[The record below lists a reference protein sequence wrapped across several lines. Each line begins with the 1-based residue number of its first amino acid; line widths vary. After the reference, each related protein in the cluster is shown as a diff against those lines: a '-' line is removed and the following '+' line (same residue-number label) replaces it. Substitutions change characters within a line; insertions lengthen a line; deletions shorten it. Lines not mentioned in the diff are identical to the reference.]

1 MGKYVSLARVIRRA
15 WILARARLEGEFLGE
30 RLPIAPLL
38 FVSSLSALF
47 GLLTRNALGP
57 YPYGVFALTVALA
70 LTALP
75 LLGELGPLLRADPA
89 SEWVGA
95 QPVRPIEL
103 RLARILVLALALLAI
118 CCACLVPMTLLAPG
132 DTSWL
137 ARLALLGA
145 GLVQTAFL
153 ASIILWVQA
162 ACAERA
168 EGLLVALQA
177 LLLAG
182 VLVGLLGMLGHLA
195 GIADFE
201 GPSGA
206 LLAYPPAWFALP
218 FASGELGPAPWF
230 ALAALVFAGL
240 TFLAAPFPPAARNAS
255 TRSALGFLL
264 HPLRVVAT
272 RIWVRPEERAAFD
285 LAYDG
290 LPAEREFVVRTYPL
304 VAVPLAFLMLGA
316 DPDTREGQGL
326 FAILLFAPAT
336 YLPALL
342 LFVPGTS
349 TPEARHLLDVSPLRP
364 VDEMQGALKA
374 IALRFLAPL
383 VVCLF
388 VLVALRANLNLAL
401 RLAPPAALAALWT
414 LRVLWK
420 RYVTRPLLSTAHGEL
435 GSAWDNDLTGGMFTV
450 GLAMTLLALF
460 TWVKVPTPVL
470 GLSIG
475 ALGLLLELTWGRRK
489 RA

>member
-1 MGKYVSLARVIRRA
+1 MGEYVSLAHVIRRA
-15 WILARARLEGEFLGE
+15 LILARARLEGEFLGE

-89 SEWVGA
+89 NEWVGA
-95 QPVRPIEL
+95 QPVRPSEL
-103 RLARILVLALALLAI
+103 RLARIMVLGLALVAITCAVLL
-118 CCACLVPMTLLAPG
+118 PMCLLAPG
-132 DTSWL
+132 DVGWL
-137 ARLALLGA
+137 ARV
-145 GLVQTAFL
+145 GLVVGGLAQTAFL
-153 ASIILWVQA
+153 AALILWVQA

-168 EGLLVALQA
+168 EGLLVAFQA
-177 LLLAG
+177 VLLTG
-182 VLVGLLGMLGHLA
+182 VLVGLLSMLGHLA
-195 GIADFE
+195 GIAAFE

-206 LLAYPPAWFALP
+206 LLSYPPAWFALP
-218 FASGELGPAPWF
+218 FASGEYGPAPWY
-230 ALAALVFAGL
+230 AAAALLFAGL

-264 HPLRVVAT
+264 HPLRRLAT

-290 LPAEREFVVRTYPL
+290 LPAEREFVIRTYPL

-316 DPDTREGQGL
+316 DPNTRDGQGL

-342 LFVPGTS
+342 LFVPGTA
-349 TPEARHLLDVSPLRP
+349 TPDARHLLDVSPLRP

-374 IALRFLAPL
+374 VALRFLAPL
-383 VVCLF
+383 LVCLF
-388 VLVALRANLNLAL
+388 ALVALRADLDLAL
-401 RLAPPAALAALWT
+401 RLGPPAALAALWT

-420 RYVTRPLLSTAHGEL
+420 RYVTLPLLSTAHNDL
-435 GSAWDNDLTGGMFTV
+435 GSAWNNDLTGGMFTV

-460 TWVKVPTPVL
+460 TWVKVLTPAMGL
-470 GLSIG
+470 GIG
-475 ALGLLLELTWGRRK
+475 VLGLLLELSWGRRA